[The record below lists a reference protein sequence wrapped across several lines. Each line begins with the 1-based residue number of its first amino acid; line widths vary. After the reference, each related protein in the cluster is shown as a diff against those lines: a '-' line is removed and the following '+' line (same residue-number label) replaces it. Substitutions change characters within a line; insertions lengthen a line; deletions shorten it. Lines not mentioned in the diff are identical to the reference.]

1 MTDEIML
8 GVMPAIAELDLKVPE
23 QISVLAISD
32 GHLAQFMIPTV
43 SHMKHDGLELGN
55 LSAQKI
61 IQYINAK
68 NNNLLWNTPERIQMN
83 TNIVFLNSTK

>member
-43 SHMKHDGLELGN
+43 SHMKHDGLNWE
-55 LSAQKI
+55 A
-61 IQYINAK
+61 
-68 NNNLLWNTPERIQMN
+68 
-83 TNIVFLNSTK
+83 